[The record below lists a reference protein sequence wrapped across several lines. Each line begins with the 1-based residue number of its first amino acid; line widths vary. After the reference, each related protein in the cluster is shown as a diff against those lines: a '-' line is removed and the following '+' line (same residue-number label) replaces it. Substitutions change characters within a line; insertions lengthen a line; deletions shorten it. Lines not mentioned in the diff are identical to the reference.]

1 VEGAKEKKDIL
12 QRSEGY
18 KVVILCTLERRV
30 ILEPGNASYASDRK
44 TEFRVSHMTGGLSV
58 FVASSQDTLPGNPML
73 PMSRMGQELLDSP
86 QVTINKQ
93 DSEFLIS
100 GMANNLCRDGSVSDS
115 FYDII
120 RDDLFVDVNHSCVV
134 VKGRL

>member
-1 VEGAKEKKDIL
+1 
-12 QRSEGY
+12 
-18 KVVILCTLERRV
+18 
-30 ILEPGNASYASDRK
+30 
-44 TEFRVSHMTGGLSV
+44 
-58 FVASSQDTLPGNPML
+58 ML

-86 QVTINKQ
+86 QVTINKHA
-93 DSEFLIS
+93 SEFLIS